1 MNKKVVV
8 LFFMI
13 VLVVAGYLKFSS
25 KDIKAQELK
34 KNKIT
39 IAMKADPKTLDPQKS
54 IDTMSNKS
62 IILLYDTL
70 VDLDENLN
78 LKPGL
83 AESWERLDDCNVVF
97 HLRKGV
103 KFHNGEE
110 LKAEDVKF
118 TLERAASSPQTL
130 YLFKP
135 ISNVTVIDD
144 YTVKVSTDK
153 PFGALLNNLA
163 AVQGGIV
170 SKKAVLEYGDDYVN
184 HPIGTGQY
192 KFKEWLPGNKIVF
205 EGFKDYYL
213 GAPKFEELSYLT
225 IPEVSNRMIA
235 LETGEVDVA
244 FDIGI
249 MDKETIEK
257 NNNLEL
263 VEVESPALLY
273 LGFDQTNPIYQNK
286 KLREAIAYAIDNQTF
301 VDVVFRGSAV
311 AGDSPLPKAS
321 PAYDGNVKKY
331 NQNLEKAKK
340 LLTEAG
346 YPNGL
351 NIELWCMD
359 DGPRVDMCVI
369 IQDQLKKIGINVEI
383 KVFEFGAYVS
393 KTALPNKELYF
404 LSWNSSGDGDV
415 ALYPLF
421 HSSQHGAP
429 GNRSFYSNKKVDEL
443 LDKARVSVNEEE
455 RTTLY
460 KEVQQI
466 LQEDLAI
473 YPLAYPKINLAK
485 NKNLTGLVFKK
496 NGDIDLTNLDF
507 NQK

>member
-1 MNKKVVV
+1 MNKKLFALLFVVV
-8 LFFMI
+8 MG
-13 VLVVAGYLKFSS
+13 VAGYLKFSA
-25 KDIKAQELK
+25 DDVKAQELK
-34 KNKIT
+34 KNKIS

-62 IILLYDTL
+62 ITLIYDTL
-70 VDLDENLN
+70 LDLDENLN
-78 LKPGL
+78 LKPNL

-97 HLRKGV
+97 HLKKGV

-135 ISNVTVIDD
+135 ITKVTVIDD
-144 YTVKVSTDK
+144 YTVQVTTDK

-184 HPIGTGQY
+184 HPVGTGQY
-192 KFKEWLPGNKIVF
+192 KLKEWLPGNKIVF
-205 EGFKDYYL
+205 EGFKDAYQ
-213 GAPKFEELSYLT
+213 GAPNFEELTYLT

-249 MDKETIEK
+249 MDKETIE
-257 NNNLEL
+257 NSNNLEL

-321 PAYDGNVKKY
+321 PAYNGNVKKY
-331 NQNLEKAKK
+331 NQDIEKAKK
-340 LLTEAG
+340 LLAEAG

-351 NIELWCMD
+351 DIELWCMD

-383 KVFEFGAYVS
+383 KIFEFGAYVS

-429 GNRSFYSNKKVDEL
+429 GNRSFYSNKEVDKL
-443 LDKARVSVNEEE
+443 LDKARVSVDEEE
-455 RTTLY
+455 RRSLY
-460 KEVQQI
+460 KEVQNI

-473 YPLAYPKINLAK
+473 YALAYPKINLAK
-485 NKNLTGLVFKK
+485 NKELKGLIFKK
-496 NGDIDLTNLDF
+496 NGDIDITNLSF
-507 NQK
+507 

>member
-1 MNKKVVV
+1 MNKKLFVLLFAVV
-8 LFFMI
+8 MG
-13 VLVVAGYLKFSS
+13 VAGYLKFSAN
-25 KDIKAQELK
+25 DVKAQELK
-34 KNKIT
+34 KNKIS

-62 IILLYDTL
+62 ITLIYDTL
-70 VDLDENLN
+70 LDLDENLN
-78 LKPGL
+78 LKPNL

-97 HLRKGV
+97 HLKKGV

-135 ISNVTVIDD
+135 ITKVTVIDN
-144 YTVKVSTDK
+144 YTVQVTTDK

-170 SKKAVLEYGDDYVN
+170 SKKAVLKYGDDYVN
-184 HPIGTGQY
+184 HPVGTGQY
-192 KFKEWLPGNKIVF
+192 KLKEWLPGNRIVF
-205 EGFKDYYL
+205 EGFKDAYQ
-213 GAPKFEELSYLT
+213 GASNFEELTYLT

-249 MDKETIEK
+249 MDKETIE
-257 NNNLEL
+257 NSNNLEL

-321 PAYDGNVKKY
+321 PAYNGNVKKY
-331 NQNLEKAKK
+331 NQDIEKAKK
-340 LLTEAG
+340 LLAEAG

-351 NIELWCMD
+351 DIELWCMD

-369 IQDQLKKIGINVEI
+369 IQDQLKKIGINLEI
-383 KVFEFGAYVS
+383 KIFEFGAYVS

-429 GNRSFYSNKKVDEL
+429 GNRSFYSNKEVDKL
-443 LDKARVSVNEEE
+443 LDKARVSVDEEE
-455 RTTLY
+455 RRSLY
-460 KEVQQI
+460 KEVQNI

-473 YPLAYPKINLAK
+473 YALAYPNINLAK
-485 NKNLTGLVFKK
+485 NKELKGLIFKK
-496 NGDIDLTNLDF
+496 NGDIDITNLSF
-507 NQK
+507 

>member
-1 MNKKVVV
+1 MNKKLFALLFAVV
-8 LFFMI
+8 MG
-13 VLVVAGYLKFSS
+13 VAGYLKFSA
-25 KDIKAQELK
+25 DDVKAQELK
-34 KNKIT
+34 KNKIS

-62 IILLYDTL
+62 ITLIYDTL
-70 VDLDENLN
+70 LDLDENLN
-78 LKPGL
+78 LKPNL

-97 HLRKGV
+97 HLKKGV

-135 ISNVTVIDD
+135 ITKVTVIDD
-144 YTVKVSTDK
+144 YTVQVTTDK

-184 HPIGTGQY
+184 HPVGTGQY
-192 KFKEWLPGNKIVF
+192 KLKEWLPGNRIVF
-205 EGFKDYYL
+205 EGFKDAYQ
-213 GAPKFEELSYLT
+213 GTPNFEELTYLT

-249 MDKETIEK
+249 MDKETIE
-257 NNNLEL
+257 NSNNLEL

-321 PAYDGNVKKY
+321 PAYNGNVKKY
-331 NQNLEKAKK
+331 NQDIEKAKK

-351 NIELWCMD
+351 DIELWCMD

-383 KVFEFGAYVS
+383 KIFEFGAYVS

-429 GNRSFYSNKKVDEL
+429 GNRSFYSNKEVDKL
-443 LDKARVSVNEEE
+443 LDKARVSVDEEE
-455 RTTLY
+455 RKSLY
-460 KEVQQI
+460 KEVQNI

-473 YPLAYPKINLAK
+473 YALAYPKINLAK
-485 NKNLTGLVFKK
+485 NKELKGLIFKK
-496 NGDIDLTNLDF
+496 NGDIDITNLSF
-507 NQK
+507 

>member
-1 MNKKVVV
+1 MNKKLFLLLFVVV
-8 LFFMI
+8 MG
-13 VLVVAGYLKFSS
+13 VAGYLKFSA
-25 KDIKAQELK
+25 DDVKAQELK
-34 KNKIT
+34 KNKIS

-62 IILLYDTL
+62 ITLIYDTL
-70 VDLDENLN
+70 LDLDENLN
-78 LKPGL
+78 LKPNL

-97 HLRKGV
+97 HLKKGV

-135 ISNVTVIDD
+135 ITKVTVIDD
-144 YTVKVSTDK
+144 YTVQVTTDK

-170 SKKAVLEYGDDYVN
+170 SKKAVLKYGDDYVN
-184 HPIGTGQY
+184 HPVETGQY
-192 KFKEWLPGNKIVF
+192 KLKEWLPGNRIVF
-205 EGFKDYYL
+205 EGFKDVYQ
-213 GAPKFEELSYLT
+213 GAPNFEELTYLT

-249 MDKETIEK
+249 MDKETIE
-257 NNNLEL
+257 NSNNLEL

-321 PAYDGNVKKY
+321 PAYNRNVKKY
-331 NQNLEKAKK
+331 NQDIEKAKK
-340 LLTEAG
+340 LLAEAG

-351 NIELWCMD
+351 DIELWCMD
-359 DGPRVDMCVI
+359 DGSRVDMCVI

-383 KVFEFGAYVS
+383 KIFEFGAYVS

-429 GNRSFYSNKKVDEL
+429 GNRSFYSNKEVDKL
-443 LDKARVSVNEEE
+443 LDKARVSVDEEE
-455 RTTLY
+455 RRSLY
-460 KEVQQI
+460 KEVQNI

-473 YPLAYPKINLAK
+473 YTLAYPKINLAK
-485 NKNLTGLVFKK
+485 NKELKGLIFKK
-496 NGDIDLTNLDF
+496 NGDIDITNLSF
-507 NQK
+507 

>member
-1 MNKKVVV
+1 MNKKLFLLLFVVV
-8 LFFMI
+8 MG
-13 VLVVAGYLKFSS
+13 VAGYLKFSA
-25 KDIKAQELK
+25 DDVKAQELK
-34 KNKIT
+34 KNKIS

-62 IILLYDTL
+62 ITLIYDTL
-70 VDLDENLN
+70 LDLDENLN
-78 LKPGL
+78 LKPNL
-83 AESWERLDDCNVVF
+83 AESWERIDDCNVVF
-97 HLRKGV
+97 HLKKGV

-135 ISNVTVIDD
+135 ITKVTVIDD
-144 YTVKVSTDK
+144 YTVQVTTDK

-184 HPIGTGQY
+184 HPVGTGQY
-192 KFKEWLPGNKIVF
+192 KLKEWLPGNRIVF
-205 EGFKDYYL
+205 EGFKDAYQ
-213 GAPKFEELSYLT
+213 GAPNFEELTYLT

-249 MDKETIEK
+249 MDKETIE
-257 NNNLEL
+257 NSNNLEL

-273 LGFDQTNPIYQNK
+273 LGFDQTNPICQNK

-321 PAYDGNVKKY
+321 PAYNGNVKKY
-331 NQNLEKAKK
+331 NQDIEKAKK
-340 LLTEAG
+340 LLAEAG

-351 NIELWCMD
+351 DIELWCMD

-383 KVFEFGAYVS
+383 KIFEFGAYVS

-429 GNRSFYSNKKVDEL
+429 GNRSFYSNKEVDKL
-443 LDKARVSVNEEE
+443 LDKARVSVDEEE
-455 RTTLY
+455 RKSLY
-460 KEVQQI
+460 KEVQNI

-473 YPLAYPKINLAK
+473 YALAYPKINLAK
-485 NKNLTGLVFKK
+485 NKELKSLIFKK
-496 NGDIDLTNLDF
+496 NGDIDITNLSF
-507 NQK
+507 

>member
-1 MNKKVVV
+1 MNKKLFVLLFAVV
-8 LFFMI
+8 MG
-13 VLVVAGYLKFSS
+13 VAGYLKFSAN
-25 KDIKAQELK
+25 DVKAQELK
-34 KNKIT
+34 KNKIS
-39 IAMKADPKTLDPQKS
+39 IAMRADPKTLDPQKS

-62 IILLYDTL
+62 ITLIYDTL
-70 VDLDENLN
+70 LDLDENLN
-78 LKPGL
+78 LKPNL

-97 HLRKGV
+97 HLKKGV

-135 ISNVTVIDD
+135 ITKVTVIDD
-144 YTVKVSTDK
+144 YTVQVTTDK

-170 SKKAVLEYGDDYVN
+170 SKKAVLKYGDDYVN
-184 HPIGTGQY
+184 HPVGTGQY
-192 KFKEWLPGNKIVF
+192 KLKEWLPGNRIVF
-205 EGFKDYYL
+205 EGFKDAYQ
-213 GAPKFEELSYLT
+213 GAPNFEELTYLT
-225 IPEVSNRMIA
+225 IPEVSNRMIT

-249 MDKETIEK
+249 MDKETIE
-257 NNNLEL
+257 NSNNLEL

-321 PAYDGNVKKY
+321 PAYNGNVKKY
-331 NQNLEKAKK
+331 NQDIEKAKK
-340 LLTEAG
+340 LLAEAG

-351 NIELWCMD
+351 DIELWCMD

-383 KVFEFGAYVS
+383 KIFEFGAYVS

-460 KEVQQI
+460 KEVQNI

-473 YPLAYPKINLAK
+473 YALAYPKINLAK
-485 NKNLTGLVFKK
+485 NKELKGLIFKK
-496 NGDIDLTNLDF
+496 NGDIDITNLSF
-507 NQK
+507 

>member
-1 MNKKVVV
+1 MNKKLFLLLFAVV
-8 LFFMI
+8 MG
-13 VLVVAGYLKFSS
+13 VAGYLKFSAN
-25 KDIKAQELK
+25 DVKAQELK
-34 KNKIT
+34 KNKIS

-62 IILLYDTL
+62 ITLIYDTL
-70 VDLDENLN
+70 LDLDENLN
-78 LKPGL
+78 LKPNL

-97 HLRKGV
+97 HLKKGV

-135 ISNVTVIDD
+135 INKVTVIDD
-144 YTVKVSTDK
+144 YTVQVTTDK

-170 SKKAVLEYGDDYVN
+170 SKKAVLKYGDDYVN
-184 HPIGTGQY
+184 HPVGTGQY
-192 KFKEWLPGNKIVF
+192 KLKEWLPGNRIVF
-205 EGFKDYYL
+205 EGFKDAYQ
-213 GAPKFEELSYLT
+213 GAPNFEELTYLT

-249 MDKETIEK
+249 MDKETIE
-257 NNNLEL
+257 NSNNLEL

-321 PAYDGNVKKY
+321 PAYNGNVKKY
-331 NQNLEKAKK
+331 NQDIEKAKK
-340 LLTEAG
+340 LLAEAG

-351 NIELWCMD
+351 DIELWCMD

-383 KVFEFGAYVS
+383 KIFEFGAYVS

-429 GNRSFYSNKKVDEL
+429 GNRSFYSNKEVDKL
-443 LDKARVSVNEEE
+443 LDKARVSVDEEE
-455 RTTLY
+455 RRSLY
-460 KEVQQI
+460 KEVQNI

-473 YPLAYPKINLAK
+473 YALAYPKINLAK
-485 NKNLTGLVFKK
+485 NKELKGLIFKK
-496 NGDIDLTNLDF
+496 NGDIDIANLSF
-507 NQK
+507 

>member
-1 MNKKVVV
+1 MNKKLFLLLFVVV
-8 LFFMI
+8 MG
-13 VLVVAGYLKFSS
+13 VAGYLKFSAN
-25 KDIKAQELK
+25 DVKAQELK
-34 KNKIT
+34 KNKIS

-62 IILLYDTL
+62 ITLIYDTL
-70 VDLDENLN
+70 LDLDENLN
-78 LKPGL
+78 LKPNL

-97 HLRKGV
+97 HLKKGV

-135 ISNVTVIDD
+135 ITKVTVIDD
-144 YTVKVSTDK
+144 YTVQVTTDK

-170 SKKAVLEYGDDYVN
+170 SKKAVLKYGDDYVN
-184 HPIGTGQY
+184 HPVGTGQY
-192 KFKEWLPGNKIVF
+192 KLKEWLPGNRIVF
-205 EGFKDYYL
+205 EGFKDAYQ
-213 GAPKFEELSYLT
+213 GAPNFEELTYLT

-249 MDKETIEK
+249 MDKETIE
-257 NNNLEL
+257 NSNNLEL

-321 PAYDGNVKKY
+321 PAYNGNVKKY
-331 NQNLEKAKK
+331 NQDIEKAKK
-340 LLTEAG
+340 LLAEAG

-351 NIELWCMD
+351 DIELWCMD

-369 IQDQLKKIGINVEI
+369 IQDQLKKIGINLEI
-383 KVFEFGAYVS
+383 KIFEFGAYVS

-429 GNRSFYSNKKVDEL
+429 GNRSFYSNKEVDKL
-443 LDKARVSVNEEE
+443 LDKARVSVDEEE
-455 RTTLY
+455 RRSLY
-460 KEVQQI
+460 KEVQNI

-473 YPLAYPKINLAK
+473 YALAYPKINLAK
-485 NKNLTGLVFKK
+485 NKELKGLIFKK
-496 NGDIDLTNLDF
+496 NGDIDITNLSF
-507 NQK
+507 

>member
-1 MNKKVVV
+1 MNKKLFVLLFAVV
-8 LFFMI
+8 MG
-13 VLVVAGYLKFSS
+13 VAGYLKFSAN
-25 KDIKAQELK
+25 DVKAQELK
-34 KNKIT
+34 KNKIS
-39 IAMKADPKTLDPQKS
+39 IAMRADPKTLDPQKS

-62 IILLYDTL
+62 ITLIYDTL
-70 VDLDENLN
+70 LDLDENLN
-78 LKPGL
+78 LKPNL

-97 HLRKGV
+97 HLKKGV

-135 ISNVTVIDD
+135 ITKVTVIDD
-144 YTVKVSTDK
+144 YTVQVTTDK

-170 SKKAVLEYGDDYVN
+170 SKKAVLKYGDDYVN
-184 HPIGTGQY
+184 HPVGTGQY
-192 KFKEWLPGNKIVF
+192 KLKEWLPGNRIVF
-205 EGFKDYYL
+205 EGFKDAYQ
-213 GAPKFEELSYLT
+213 GAPNFEELTYLT

-249 MDKETIEK
+249 MDKETIE
-257 NNNLEL
+257 NSNNLEL

-321 PAYDGNVKKY
+321 PAYNGNVKKY
-331 NQNLEKAKK
+331 NQDIEKAKK
-340 LLTEAG
+340 LLAEAG

-351 NIELWCMD
+351 DIELWCMD

-383 KVFEFGAYVS
+383 KIFEFGAYVS

-460 KEVQQI
+460 KEVQNI

-473 YPLAYPKINLAK
+473 YPLVYPKINLAK

>member
-1 MNKKVVV
+1 MNKKLFVLLFAVV
-8 LFFMI
+8 MG
-13 VLVVAGYLKFSS
+13 VAGYLKFSAN
-25 KDIKAQELK
+25 DVKAQELK
-34 KNKIT
+34 KNKIS

-62 IILLYDTL
+62 ITLIYDTL
-70 VDLDENLN
+70 LDLDENLN
-78 LKPGL
+78 LKPNL

-97 HLRKGV
+97 HLKKGV

-135 ISNVTVIDD
+135 ITKVTVIDD
-144 YTVKVSTDK
+144 YTVQVTTDK

-184 HPIGTGQY
+184 HPVGTGQY
-192 KFKEWLPGNKIVF
+192 KLKEWLPGNRIVF
-205 EGFKDYYL
+205 EGFKDAYQ
-213 GAPKFEELSYLT
+213 GTPNFEELTYLT

-249 MDKETIEK
+249 MDKETIE
-257 NNNLEL
+257 NSNNLEL

-321 PAYDGNVKKY
+321 PAYNGNVKKY
-331 NQNLEKAKK
+331 NQDIEKAKK
-340 LLTEAG
+340 LLAEAG

-351 NIELWCMD
+351 DIELWCMD

-383 KVFEFGAYVS
+383 KIFEFGAYVS

-429 GNRSFYSNKKVDEL
+429 GNRSFYSNKEVDKL
-443 LDKARVSVNEEE
+443 LDKARVSVDEEE
-455 RTTLY
+455 RKSLY
-460 KEVQQI
+460 KEIQNI

-473 YPLAYPKINLAK
+473 YALAYPKINLAK
-485 NKNLTGLVFKK
+485 NKELKSLIFKK
-496 NGDIDLTNLDF
+496 NGDIDITNLSF
-507 NQK
+507 

>member
-1 MNKKVVV
+1 MNKKLFLLLFVVV
-8 LFFMI
+8 MG
-13 VLVVAGYLKFSS
+13 VAGYLKFSA
-25 KDIKAQELK
+25 DDVKAQELK
-34 KNKIT
+34 KNKIS

-62 IILLYDTL
+62 ITLIYDTL
-70 VDLDENLN
+70 LDLDENLN
-78 LKPGL
+78 LKPNL

-97 HLRKGV
+97 HLKKGV

-135 ISNVTVIDD
+135 ITKVTVIDD
-144 YTVKVSTDK
+144 YTVQVTTDK

-170 SKKAVLEYGDDYVN
+170 SKKAVLKYGDDYVN
-184 HPIGTGQY
+184 HPVGTGQY
-192 KFKEWLPGNKIVF
+192 KLKEWLPGNRIVF
-205 EGFKDYYL
+205 EGFKDVYQ
-213 GAPKFEELSYLT
+213 GAPNFEELTYLT

-249 MDKETIEK
+249 MDKETIE
-257 NNNLEL
+257 NSNNLEL

-321 PAYDGNVKKY
+321 PAYNRNVKKY
-331 NQNLEKAKK
+331 NQDIEKAKK
-340 LLTEAG
+340 LLAEAG

-351 NIELWCMD
+351 DIELWCMD
-359 DGPRVDMCVI
+359 DGSRVDMCVI

-383 KVFEFGAYVS
+383 KIFEFGAYVS

-429 GNRSFYSNKKVDEL
+429 GNRSFYSNKEVDKL
-443 LDKARVSVNEEE
+443 LDKARVSVDEEE
-455 RTTLY
+455 RRSLY
-460 KEVQQI
+460 KEVQNI

-473 YPLAYPKINLAK
+473 YALAYPKINLAK
-485 NKNLTGLVFKK
+485 NKELKGLIFKK
-496 NGDIDLTNLDF
+496 NGDIDITNLSF
-507 NQK
+507 

>member
-1 MNKKVVV
+1 MNKKLFVLLFAVV
-8 LFFMI
+8 MG
-13 VLVVAGYLKFSS
+13 VAGYLKFSAN
-25 KDIKAQELK
+25 DVKAQELK
-34 KNKIT
+34 KNKIS

-62 IILLYDTL
+62 ITLIYDTL
-70 VDLDENLN
+70 LDLDENLN
-78 LKPGL
+78 LKPNL

-97 HLRKGV
+97 HLKKGV

-135 ISNVTVIDD
+135 ITKVTVIDD
-144 YTVKVSTDK
+144 YTVQVTTDK

-184 HPIGTGQY
+184 HPVGTGQY
-192 KFKEWLPGNKIVF
+192 KLKEWLPGNRIVF
-205 EGFKDYYL
+205 EGFKDAYQ
-213 GAPKFEELSYLT
+213 GAPNFEELTYLT

-249 MDKETIEK
+249 MDKETIE
-257 NNNLEL
+257 NSNNLEL

-321 PAYDGNVKKY
+321 PAYNGNVKKY
-331 NQNLEKAKK
+331 NQDIEKAKK
-340 LLTEAG
+340 LLAEAG

-351 NIELWCMD
+351 DIELWCMD

-383 KVFEFGAYVS
+383 KIFEFGAYVS

-455 RTTLY
+455 RRSLY
-460 KEVQQI
+460 KEVQNI

-473 YPLAYPKINLAK
+473 YALAYPKINLAK
-485 NKNLTGLVFKK
+485 NKELKGLIFKK
-496 NGDIDLTNLDF
+496 NGDIDITNLSF
-507 NQK
+507 

>member
-1 MNKKVVV
+1 MNKKLFVLLFAVV
-8 LFFMI
+8 MG
-13 VLVVAGYLKFSS
+13 VACYLKFSAN
-25 KDIKAQELK
+25 DVKAQELK
-34 KNKIT
+34 KNKIS

-62 IILLYDTL
+62 ITLIYDTL
-70 VDLDENLN
+70 LDLDENLN
-78 LKPGL
+78 LKSNL

-97 HLRKGV
+97 HLKKGV

-110 LKAEDVKF
+110 LKSEDVKF

-135 ISNVTVIDD
+135 ITKVTVIDD
-144 YTVKVSTDK
+144 YTVQVTTDK

-184 HPIGTGQY
+184 HPVGTGQY
-192 KFKEWLPGNKIVF
+192 KLKEWLPGNRIVF
-205 EGFKDYYL
+205 EGFKDAYQ
-213 GAPKFEELSYLT
+213 GAPNFEELTYLT

-249 MDKETIEK
+249 MDKETIE
-257 NNNLEL
+257 NSNNLEL

-321 PAYDGNVKKY
+321 PAYNGNVKKY
-331 NQNLEKAKK
+331 NQDIEKAKK
-340 LLTEAG
+340 LLAEAG

-351 NIELWCMD
+351 DIELWCMD

-369 IQDQLKKIGINVEI
+369 IQDQLKKIGINIEI
-383 KVFEFGAYVS
+383 KIFEFGAYVS
-393 KTALPNKELYF
+393 KTAIPNKELYF

-429 GNRSFYSNKKVDEL
+429 GNRSFYSNKEVDKL
-443 LDKARVSVNEEE
+443 LDKARVSVDEEE
-455 RTTLY
+455 RKSLY
-460 KEVQQI
+460 KEVQNI

-473 YPLAYPKINLAK
+473 YALAYPKINLAK
-485 NKNLTGLVFKK
+485 NKELKGLIFKK

>member
-1 MNKKVVV
+1 MNKKLFVLLFVVILGV
-8 LFFMI
+8 T
-13 VLVVAGYLKFSS
+13 GYLKFSA
-25 KDIKAQELK
+25 DDVKAQDIK
-34 KNKIT
+34 KNKIVV
-39 IAMKADPKTLDPQKS
+39 AMKADPKTLDPQKS

-62 IILLYDTL
+62 ITLIYDTL

-78 LKPGL
+78 LKPNL
-83 AESWERLDDCNVVF
+83 AESWERLDDYNVVF
-97 HLRKGV
+97 HLKKGV

-130 YLFKP
+130 YLFNP
-135 ISNVTVIDD
+135 ITEVTVLDD
-144 YTVKVSTDK
+144 YTVKVTTDK

-163 AVQGGIV
+163 STQGGIV
-170 SKKAVLEYGDDYVN
+170 SKKAVLEYGEDYVN
-184 HPIGTGQY
+184 HPVGTGQY
-192 KFKEWLPGNKIVF
+192 KLKEWLPGNKIVF
-205 EGFKDYYL
+205 EGFKDYFL
-213 GAPKFEELSYLT
+213 GAPNFDELTYLT
-225 IPEVSNRMIA
+225 VPEVSNRMIA

-249 MDKETIEK
+249 MDKETIE
-257 NNNLEL
+257 NSDNLEL

-273 LGFDQTNPIYQNK
+273 LGFDQTNPKYQNK

-301 VDVVFRGSAV
+301 VDVVFKGSAV

-331 NQNLEKAKK
+331 NQNVEKAKK
-340 LLTEAG
+340 LLAEAG

-351 NIELWCMD
+351 DIELWCMD

-383 KVFEFGAYVS
+383 KIFEFGAYVS

-421 HSSQHGAP
+421 HSTQHGAP
-429 GNRSFYSNKKVDEL
+429 GNRSFYSNPKVDEL
-443 LDKARVSVNEEE
+443 LDRARVSVDEKE
-455 RTTLY
+455 RNSLY
-460 KEVQQI
+460 KEVQNI

-473 YPLAYPKINLAK
+473 YALAYPKINLAK
-485 NKNLTGLVFKK
+485 NKDLKGLVFKK
-496 NGDIDLTNLDF
+496 NGDIDITKLSF
-507 NQK
+507 

>member
-1 MNKKVVV
+1 MNKKLFVLLFVVV
-8 LFFMI
+8 MG
-13 VLVVAGYLKFSS
+13 VAGYLKFSA
-25 KDIKAQELK
+25 DDVKAQELK
-34 KNKIT
+34 KNKIS

-62 IILLYDTL
+62 ITLIYDTL
-70 VDLDENLN
+70 LDLDENLN
-78 LKPGL
+78 LKPNL
-83 AESWERLDDCNVVF
+83 AESWERLDDCTVVF
-97 HLRKGV
+97 HLKKGV

-135 ISNVTVIDD
+135 ITKVTVIDD
-144 YTVKVSTDK
+144 YTVQVTTDK

-184 HPIGTGQY
+184 HPVGTGQY
-192 KFKEWLPGNKIVF
+192 KLKEWLPGNRIVF
-205 EGFKDYYL
+205 EGFKDAYQ
-213 GAPKFEELSYLT
+213 GAPNFEELTYLT

-249 MDKETIEK
+249 MDKETIE
-257 NNNLEL
+257 NSNNLEL

-321 PAYDGNVKKY
+321 PAYNENVKKY
-331 NQNLEKAKK
+331 NQDIEKAKK
-340 LLTEAG
+340 LLAEAG

-351 NIELWCMD
+351 DIELWCMD

-383 KVFEFGAYVS
+383 KIFEFGAYVS

-429 GNRSFYSNKKVDEL
+429 GNRSFYSNKEVDKL
-443 LDKARVSVNEEE
+443 LDKARVSVDEEE
-455 RTTLY
+455 RKSLY
-460 KEVQQI
+460 KEVQNI

-473 YPLAYPKINLAK
+473 YALAYPKINLAK
-485 NKNLTGLVFKK
+485 NKELKGLIFKK
-496 NGDIDLTNLDF
+496 NGDIDVTNLSF
-507 NQK
+507 

>member
-1 MNKKVVV
+1 MNKKLFM
-8 LFFMI
+8 LFFA
-13 VLVVAGYLKFSS
+13 VTLGVTTYLKFSANNV
-25 KDIKAQELK
+25 KAQEIEK
-34 KNKIT
+34 KNKIAV
-39 IAMKADPKTLDPQKS
+39 AMKADPKTLDPQKS
-54 IDTMSNKS
+54 IDSMSNKS
-62 IILLYDTL
+62 ITLIYDTL
-70 VDLDENLN
+70 LDLDENLN
-78 LKPGL
+78 LKPNL
-83 AESWERLDDCNVVF
+83 AESWERLDDCNIVF
-97 HLRKGV
+97 HLKKGV

-130 YLFKP
+130 YLFNP
-135 ISNVTVIDD
+135 ITKVTVIDD
-144 YTVKVSTDK
+144 YTVKITTDK

-170 SKKAVLEYGDDYVN
+170 SKKAVLEYGEDYVN
-184 HPIGTGQY
+184 HPVGTGQY
-192 KFKEWLPGNKIVF
+192 KLKEWLPGNKIVF
-205 EGFKDYYL
+205 EGFDESYH
-213 GAPKFEELSYLT
+213 GAPNFDELSYVT
-225 IPEVSNRMIA
+225 VPEVSNRMIA

-249 MDKETIEK
+249 MDKATIE
-257 NNNLEL
+257 NSNDLEL

-301 VDVVFRGSAV
+301 VDVVFKGSAV

-321 PAYDGNVKKY
+321 LAYNGNVKKY
-331 NQNLEKAKK
+331 NQDLEKAKQ
-340 LLTEAG
+340 LLKEAG

-351 NIELWCMD
+351 DIELWCMD

-369 IQDQLKKIGINVEI
+369 IQDQLKKIGVNVKI
-383 KVFEFGAYVS
+383 KIFEFGSYVS

-421 HSSQHGAP
+421 HSTQHGAP
-429 GNRSFYSNKKVDEL
+429 GNRSFYSNPKVDEL
-443 LDKARVSVNEEE
+443 LDRARVSVDENE
-455 RTTLY
+455 RTELY
-460 KEVQQI
+460 KEVQNI

-473 YPLAYPKINLAK
+473 YALAYPKINLAK
-485 NKNLTGLVFKK
+485 NKELKGLVFKK
-496 NGDIDLTNLDF
+496 NGDIDFTKLSY
-507 NQK
+507 

>member
-1 MNKKVVV
+1 MNKKLFVLLFVVV
-8 LFFMI
+8 MG
-13 VLVVAGYLKFSS
+13 VAGYLKFSA
-25 KDIKAQELK
+25 DDVKAQELK
-34 KNKIT
+34 KNKIS

-62 IILLYDTL
+62 ITLIYDTL
-70 VDLDENLN
+70 LDLDENLN
-78 LKPGL
+78 LKPNL

-97 HLRKGV
+97 HLKKGV

-135 ISNVTVIDD
+135 ITKVTVIDD
-144 YTVKVSTDK
+144 YTVQVTTDK

-184 HPIGTGQY
+184 HPVGTGQY
-192 KFKEWLPGNKIVF
+192 KLKEWFPGNRIVF
-205 EGFKDYYL
+205 EGFKDAYQ
-213 GAPKFEELSYLT
+213 GAPNFEELTYLT

-249 MDKETIEK
+249 MDKETIE
-257 NNNLEL
+257 NSNNLEL

-321 PAYDGNVKKY
+321 PAYNGNVKKY
-331 NQNLEKAKK
+331 NQDIEKAKK
-340 LLTEAG
+340 LLAEAG

-351 NIELWCMD
+351 DIELWCMD

-383 KVFEFGAYVS
+383 KIFEFGAYVS

-429 GNRSFYSNKKVDEL
+429 GNRSFYSNKEVDKL
-443 LDKARVSVNEEE
+443 LDKARVSVDEEE
-455 RTTLY
+455 RRSLY
-460 KEVQQI
+460 KEVQNI

-473 YPLAYPKINLAK
+473 YALAYPKINLAK
-485 NKNLTGLVFKK
+485 NKELKGLIFKK
-496 NGDIDLTNLDF
+496 NGDIDITNLSF
-507 NQK
+507 

>member
-1 MNKKVVV
+1 MNKKLFLLLFVVV
-8 LFFMI
+8 MG
-13 VLVVAGYLKFSS
+13 VAGYLKFSA
-25 KDIKAQELK
+25 DDVKAQELK
-34 KNKIT
+34 KNKIS

-62 IILLYDTL
+62 ITLIYDTL
-70 VDLDENLN
+70 LDLDENLN
-78 LKPGL
+78 LKPNL

-97 HLRKGV
+97 HLKKGV

-135 ISNVTVIDD
+135 ITKVTVIDD
-144 YTVKVSTDK
+144 YTVQVTTDK

-184 HPIGTGQY
+184 HPVGTGQY
-192 KFKEWLPGNKIVF
+192 KLKEWLPGNRIVF
-205 EGFKDYYL
+205 EGFKDAYQ
-213 GAPKFEELSYLT
+213 GAPNFEELTYLT

-249 MDKETIEK
+249 MDKETIE
-257 NNNLEL
+257 NSNNLEL

-273 LGFDQTNPIYQNK
+273 LGFDQTNPICQNK

-321 PAYDGNVKKY
+321 PAYNRNVKKY
-331 NQNLEKAKK
+331 NQDIEKAKK
-340 LLTEAG
+340 LLAEAG

-351 NIELWCMD
+351 DIELWCMD

-383 KVFEFGAYVS
+383 KIFEFGAYVS

-429 GNRSFYSNKKVDEL
+429 GNRSFYSNKEVDKL
-443 LDKARVSVNEEE
+443 LDKARVSVDEEE
-455 RTTLY
+455 RKSLY
-460 KEVQQI
+460 KEVQNI

-473 YPLAYPKINLAK
+473 YALAYPKINLAK
-485 NKNLTGLVFKK
+485 NKELKSLIFKK
-496 NGDIDLTNLDF
+496 NGDIDITNLSF
-507 NQK
+507 

>member
-1 MNKKVVV
+1 MNKKLFMLLFVVI
-8 LFFMI
+8 LG
-13 VLVVAGYLKFSS
+13 VASYIKFSAN
-25 KDIKAQELK
+25 DVKAQEVEK
-34 KNKIT
+34 KNKIA

-62 IILLYDTL
+62 ITLIYDSLL
-70 VDLDENLN
+70 DLDEDLN
-78 LKPGL
+78 LKPNL
-83 AESWERLDDCNVVF
+83 AESWERLDECNVVF
-97 HLRKGV
+97 HLKKGV

-110 LKAEDVKF
+110 MKAEDVKF

-130 YLFKP
+130 YLYNP
-135 ISNVTVIDD
+135 ISKVTVLDD
-144 YTVKVSTDK
+144 YTVQVTTKT

-170 SKKAVLEYGDDYVN
+170 SKKAVLEYGEDYVN
-184 HPIGTGQY
+184 HPVGTGQY
-192 KFKEWLPGNKIVF
+192 KLKEWLPGNKIVF
-205 EGFKDYYL
+205 ESFNESFHGT
-213 GAPKFEELSYLT
+213 PNFEELTYLT

-235 LETGEVDVA
+235 LETSEVDVA
-244 FDIGI
+244 FDIGV
-249 MDKETIEK
+249 MDKITIE
-257 NNNLEL
+257 NNKNLEL

-273 LGFDQTNPIYQNK
+273 LGFDQTTPMYQNK

-301 VDVVFRGSAV
+301 VDVVFKGSAV

-321 PAYDGNVKKY
+321 PAYNGNVKKY
-331 NQNLEKAKK
+331 NQDVEKAKK
-340 LLTEAG
+340 LLVEAG

-351 NIELWCMD
+351 DIELWCMD

-383 KVFEFGAYVS
+383 KIFEFGSYVS

-421 HSSQHGAP
+421 HSTQHGAP
-429 GNRSFYSNKKVDEL
+429 GNRSFYSNPEVDKL
-443 LDKARVSVNEEE
+443 LDEARVSVDENK
-455 RTTLY
+455 RTELY
-460 KEVQQI
+460 KEVQNI

-473 YPLAYPKINLAK
+473 YALAYPKINLAK
-485 NKNLTGLVFKK
+485 SKNLKGLVFKR
-496 NGDIDLTNLDF
+496 NGDIDITKLTF
-507 NQK
+507 

>member
-1 MNKKVVV
+1 MNKKLFALLFVVV
-8 LFFMI
+8 MG
-13 VLVVAGYLKFSS
+13 VAGYLKFSA
-25 KDIKAQELK
+25 DDVKAQELK
-34 KNKIT
+34 KNKIS

-62 IILLYDTL
+62 ITLIYDTL
-70 VDLDENLN
+70 LDLDENLN
-78 LKPGL
+78 LKPNL

-97 HLRKGV
+97 HLKKGV

-135 ISNVTVIDD
+135 ITKVTVIDD
-144 YTVKVSTDK
+144 YTVQVTTDK

-184 HPIGTGQY
+184 HPVGTGQY
-192 KFKEWLPGNKIVF
+192 KLKEWLPGNRIVF
-205 EGFKDYYL
+205 EGFKDAYQ
-213 GAPKFEELSYLT
+213 GAPNFEELTYLT

-249 MDKETIEK
+249 MDKETIE
-257 NNNLEL
+257 NSNNLEL

-321 PAYDGNVKKY
+321 PAYNGNVKKY
-331 NQNLEKAKK
+331 NQDIEKAKK
-340 LLTEAG
+340 LLAEAG

-351 NIELWCMD
+351 DIELWCMD

-383 KVFEFGAYVS
+383 KIFEFGAYIS

-429 GNRSFYSNKKVDEL
+429 GNRSFYSNKEVDKL
-443 LDKARVSVNEEE
+443 LDKARVSVDEEE
-455 RTTLY
+455 RKSLY
-460 KEVQQI
+460 KEVQNI

-473 YPLAYPKINLAK
+473 YALAYPKINLAK
-485 NKNLTGLVFKK
+485 NKELKGLIFKK
-496 NGDIDLTNLDF
+496 NGDIDITNLSF
-507 NQK
+507 

>member
-1 MNKKVVV
+1 MNKKLFALLFVVV
-8 LFFMI
+8 MG
-13 VLVVAGYLKFSS
+13 VAGYLKFSA
-25 KDIKAQELK
+25 DDVKAQELK
-34 KNKIT
+34 KNKIS

-62 IILLYDTL
+62 ITLIYDTL
-70 VDLDENLN
+70 LDLDENLN
-78 LKPGL
+78 LKPNL

-97 HLRKGV
+97 HLKKGV

-135 ISNVTVIDD
+135 ITKVTVIDD
-144 YTVKVSTDK
+144 YTVQVTTDK

-184 HPIGTGQY
+184 HPVGTGQY
-192 KFKEWLPGNKIVF
+192 KLKEWLPGNRIVF
-205 EGFKDYYL
+205 EGFKDAYQ
-213 GAPKFEELSYLT
+213 GAPNFEELTYLT

-249 MDKETIEK
+249 MDKETIE
-257 NNNLEL
+257 NSNNLEL

-321 PAYDGNVKKY
+321 PAYNGNVKKY
-331 NQNLEKAKK
+331 NQDIEKAKK
-340 LLTEAG
+340 LLAEAG

-351 NIELWCMD
+351 DIELWCMD

-383 KVFEFGAYVS
+383 KIFEFGAYVS

-429 GNRSFYSNKKVDEL
+429 GNRSFYSNKEVDKL
-443 LDKARVSVNEEE
+443 LDKARVSVDEEE
-455 RTTLY
+455 RRSLY
-460 KEVQQI
+460 KEVQNI

-473 YPLAYPKINLAK
+473 YALAYPKINLAK
-485 NKNLTGLVFKK
+485 NKELKSLIFKK
-496 NGDIDLTNLDF
+496 NGDIDITNLSF
-507 NQK
+507 

>member
-1 MNKKVVV
+1 MNKKLFVLLFAVV
-8 LFFMI
+8 MG
-13 VLVVAGYLKFSS
+13 VAGYLKFSAN
-25 KDIKAQELK
+25 DVKAQELK
-34 KNKIT
+34 KNKIS

-62 IILLYDTL
+62 ITLIYDTL
-70 VDLDENLN
+70 LDLDENLN
-78 LKPGL
+78 LKPNL

-97 HLRKGV
+97 HLKKGV

-135 ISNVTVIDD
+135 ITKVTVIDD
-144 YTVKVSTDK
+144 YTVQVTTDK

-184 HPIGTGQY
+184 HPVGTGQY
-192 KFKEWLPGNKIVF
+192 KLKEWLPGNRIVF
-205 EGFKDYYL
+205 EGFKDAYQ
-213 GAPKFEELSYLT
+213 GAPNFEELTYLT

-249 MDKETIEK
+249 MDKETIE
-257 NNNLEL
+257 NSNNLEL

-321 PAYDGNVKKY
+321 PAYNRNVKKY
-331 NQNLEKAKK
+331 NQDIEKAKK
-340 LLTEAG
+340 LLAEAG

-351 NIELWCMD
+351 DIELWCMD

-383 KVFEFGAYVS
+383 KIFEFGAYVS

-429 GNRSFYSNKKVDEL
+429 GNRSFYSNKEVDKL
-443 LDKARVSVNEEE
+443 LDKARVSVDEEE
-455 RTTLY
+455 RKSLY
-460 KEVQQI
+460 KEVQNI

-473 YPLAYPKINLAK
+473 YALAYPKINLAK
-485 NKNLTGLVFKK
+485 NKELKGLIFKK
-496 NGDIDLTNLDF
+496 NGDIDITNLSF
-507 NQK
+507 

>member
-1 MNKKVVV
+1 MNKKLFALLFVVV
-8 LFFMI
+8 MG
-13 VLVVAGYLKFSS
+13 VAGYLKFSA
-25 KDIKAQELK
+25 DDVKAQELK
-34 KNKIT
+34 KNKIS

-62 IILLYDTL
+62 ITLIYDTL
-70 VDLDENLN
+70 LDLDENLN
-78 LKPGL
+78 LKPNL

-97 HLRKGV
+97 HLKKGV

-135 ISNVTVIDD
+135 ITKVTVIDD
-144 YTVKVSTDK
+144 YTVQVTTDK

-184 HPIGTGQY
+184 HPVGTGQY
-192 KFKEWLPGNKIVF
+192 KLKEWLPGNRIVF
-205 EGFKDYYL
+205 EGFKDAYQ
-213 GAPKFEELSYLT
+213 GAPNFEELTYLT

-249 MDKETIEK
+249 MDKETIE
-257 NNNLEL
+257 NSNNLEL

-321 PAYDGNVKKY
+321 PAYNGNVKKY
-331 NQNLEKAKK
+331 NQDIEKAKK
-340 LLTEAG
+340 LLAEAG

-351 NIELWCMD
+351 DIELWCMD

-383 KVFEFGAYVS
+383 KIFEFGAYVS

-429 GNRSFYSNKKVDEL
+429 GNRSFYSNKEVDKL
-443 LDKARVSVNEEE
+443 LDKARVSVDEEE
-455 RTTLY
+455 RRSLY
-460 KEVQQI
+460 KEVQNI

-473 YPLAYPKINLAK
+473 YALAYPKINLAK
-485 NKNLTGLVFKK
+485 NKELKGLIFKK
-496 NGDIDLTNLDF
+496 NGDIDITNLSF
-507 NQK
+507 

>member
-1 MNKKVVV
+1 MNKKLFVLLFAVV
-8 LFFMI
+8 MG
-13 VLVVAGYLKFSS
+13 VACYLKFSAN
-25 KDIKAQELK
+25 DVKAQELK
-34 KNKIT
+34 KNKIS

-62 IILLYDTL
+62 ITLIYDTL
-70 VDLDENLN
+70 LDLDENLN
-78 LKPGL
+78 LKPNL

-97 HLRKGV
+97 HLKKGV
-103 KFHNGEE
+103 KFHNGEK

-135 ISNVTVIDD
+135 ITKVTVIDD
-144 YTVKVSTDK
+144 YTVQVTTDK

-184 HPIGTGQY
+184 HPVGTGQY
-192 KFKEWLPGNKIVF
+192 KLKEWLPGNRIVF
-205 EGFKDYYL
+205 EGFKDAYQ
-213 GAPKFEELSYLT
+213 GAPNFEELTYLT

-249 MDKETIEK
+249 MDKETIE
-257 NNNLEL
+257 NSNNLEL

-311 AGDSPLPKAS
+311 TGDSPLPKAS
-321 PAYDGNVKKY
+321 PAYNGNVKKY
-331 NQNLEKAKK
+331 NQDIEKAKK
-340 LLTEAG
+340 LLAEAG

-351 NIELWCMD
+351 DIELWCMD

-383 KVFEFGAYVS
+383 KIFEFGAYVS
-393 KTALPNKELYF
+393 KTALPNKDLYF

-429 GNRSFYSNKKVDEL
+429 GNRSFYSNKEVDKL
-443 LDKARVSVNEEE
+443 LDKARVSVDEEE
-455 RTTLY
+455 RRSLY
-460 KEVQQI
+460 KEVQNI

-473 YPLAYPKINLAK
+473 YALAYPKINLAK
-485 NKNLTGLVFKK
+485 NKELKGLIFKK
-496 NGDIDLTNLDF
+496 NGDIDITNLSF
-507 NQK
+507 

>member
-1 MNKKVVV
+1 MNKKLFLLLFVVV
-8 LFFMI
+8 MG
-13 VLVVAGYLKFSS
+13 VAGYLKFSA
-25 KDIKAQELK
+25 DDVKAQELK
-34 KNKIT
+34 KNKIS

-62 IILLYDTL
+62 ITLIYDTL
-70 VDLDENLN
+70 LDLDENLN
-78 LKPGL
+78 LKPNL

-97 HLRKGV
+97 HLKKGV

-135 ISNVTVIDD
+135 ITKVTVIDD
-144 YTVKVSTDK
+144 YTVQVTTNK

-184 HPIGTGQY
+184 HPVGTGQY
-192 KFKEWLPGNKIVF
+192 KLKEWLPGNRIVF
-205 EGFKDYYL
+205 EGFKDAYQ
-213 GAPKFEELSYLT
+213 GAPNFEELTYLT

-249 MDKETIEK
+249 MDKETIE
-257 NNNLEL
+257 NSNNLEL

-321 PAYDGNVKKY
+321 PAYNRNVKKY
-331 NQNLEKAKK
+331 NQDIEKAKK
-340 LLTEAG
+340 LLAEAG

-351 NIELWCMD
+351 DIELWCMD

-383 KVFEFGAYVS
+383 KIFEFGAYVS

-421 HSSQHGAP
+421 HSSQHRAP
-429 GNRSFYSNKKVDEL
+429 GNRSFYSNKEVDKL
-443 LDKARVSVNEEE
+443 LDKARVSVDEEE
-455 RTTLY
+455 RKSLY
-460 KEVQQI
+460 KEVQNI

-473 YPLAYPKINLAK
+473 YALAYPKINLAK
-485 NKNLTGLVFKK
+485 NKELKGLIFKK
-496 NGDIDLTNLDF
+496 NGDIDITNLSF
-507 NQK
+507 

>member
-62 IILLYDTL
+62 ITLLYDTL

-235 LETGEVDVA
+235 LETGEVDIA

-286 KLREAIAYAIDNQTF
+286 KLREAIAYAIDN
-301 VDVVFRGSAV
+301 
-311 AGDSPLPKAS
+311 
-321 PAYDGNVKKY
+321 
-331 NQNLEKAKK
+331 
-340 LLTEAG
+340 
-346 YPNGL
+346 
-351 NIELWCMD
+351 
-359 DGPRVDMCVI
+359 
-369 IQDQLKKIGINVEI
+369 
-383 KVFEFGAYVS
+383 
-393 KTALPNKELYF
+393 
-404 LSWNSSGDGDV
+404 
-415 ALYPLF
+415 
-421 HSSQHGAP
+421 
-429 GNRSFYSNKKVDEL
+429 
-443 LDKARVSVNEEE
+443 
-455 RTTLY
+455 
-460 KEVQQI
+460 
-466 LQEDLAI
+466 
-473 YPLAYPKINLAK
+473 
-485 NKNLTGLVFKK
+485 
-496 NGDIDLTNLDF
+496 
-507 NQK
+507 

>member
-1 MNKKVVV
+1 MNKKLFLLLFVVV
-8 LFFMI
+8 MG
-13 VLVVAGYLKFSS
+13 VAGYLKFSA
-25 KDIKAQELK
+25 DDVKAQELK
-34 KNKIT
+34 KNKIS

-62 IILLYDTL
+62 ITLIYDTL
-70 VDLDENLN
+70 LDLDENLN
-78 LKPGL
+78 LKPNL

-97 HLRKGV
+97 HLKKGV

-135 ISNVTVIDD
+135 ITKVTVIDD
-144 YTVKVSTDK
+144 YTVQVTTDK

-184 HPIGTGQY
+184 HPVGTGQY
-192 KFKEWLPGNKIVF
+192 KLKEWLPGNRIVF
-205 EGFKDYYL
+205 EGFKDAYQ
-213 GAPKFEELSYLT
+213 GAPNFEELTYLT

-249 MDKETIEK
+249 MDKETIE
-257 NNNLEL
+257 NSNNLEL

-311 AGDSPLPKAS
+311 TGDSPLPKAS
-321 PAYDGNVKKY
+321 PAYNGNVKKY
-331 NQNLEKAKK
+331 NQDIEKAKK
-340 LLTEAG
+340 LLAEAG

-351 NIELWCMD
+351 DIELWCMD

-383 KVFEFGAYVS
+383 KIFEFGAYVS

-429 GNRSFYSNKKVDEL
+429 GNRSFYSNKEVDKL
-443 LDKARVSVNEEE
+443 LDKARVSVDEEE
-455 RTTLY
+455 RRSLY
-460 KEVQQI
+460 KEVQNI

-473 YPLAYPKINLAK
+473 YALAYPKINLAK
-485 NKNLTGLVFKK
+485 NKELKGLIFKK
-496 NGDIDLTNLDF
+496 NGDIDITNLSF
-507 NQK
+507 

>member
-1 MNKKVVV
+1 MNKKLFTLLFVAV
-8 LFFMI
+8 LG
-13 VLVVAGYLKFSS
+13 VAGYLKFSA
-25 KDIKAQELK
+25 DDVKAQDIK
-34 KNKIT
+34 KNKIV

-62 IILLYDTL
+62 ITLIYDTL

-78 LKPGL
+78 LKPNL

-97 HLRKGV
+97 HLKKGV

-130 YLFKP
+130 YLFNP
-135 ISNVTVIDD
+135 ITEVTVLDD
-144 YTVKVSTDK
+144 YTVKVTTDK

-163 AVQGGIV
+163 SVQGGIV
-170 SKKAVLEYGDDYVN
+170 SKKAVLEYGEDYVN
-184 HPIGTGQY
+184 HPVGTGQY
-192 KFKEWLPGNKIVF
+192 KLKEWLPGNRIVF
-205 EGFKDYYL
+205 EGFKDYFL
-213 GAPKFEELSYLT
+213 GAPNFEELTYLT
-225 IPEVSNRMIA
+225 VPEVSNRMIA

-249 MDKETIEK
+249 MDKETIE
-257 NNNLEL
+257 NSDNLEL

-273 LGFDQTNPIYQNK
+273 LGFDQTNPKYQNK

-301 VDVVFRGSAV
+301 VDVVFKGSAV

-321 PAYDGNVKKY
+321 PAYDKNVKKY
-331 NQNLEKAKK
+331 NQDIEKAKK
-340 LLTEAG
+340 LLAEAG

-351 NIELWCMD
+351 DIELWCMD

-383 KVFEFGAYVS
+383 KIFEFGAYVS

-421 HSSQHGAP
+421 HSTQHGAP
-429 GNRSFYSNKKVDEL
+429 GNRSFYSNPKVDEL
-443 LDKARVSVNEEE
+443 LDRARVSVDEEE
-455 RTTLY
+455 RKSLY
-460 KEVQQI
+460 KEVQNI

-473 YPLAYPKINLAK
+473 YALAYPKINLAK
-485 NKNLTGLVFKK
+485 NKDLKGLVFKK
-496 NGDIDLTNLDF
+496 NGDIDITKLSF
-507 NQK
+507 

>member
-1 MNKKVVV
+1 MNKKLFALLFVVV
-8 LFFMI
+8 MG
-13 VLVVAGYLKFSS
+13 VAGYLKFSA
-25 KDIKAQELK
+25 DDVKAQELK
-34 KNKIT
+34 KNKIS

-62 IILLYDTL
+62 ITLIYDTL
-70 VDLDENLN
+70 LDLDENLN
-78 LKPGL
+78 LKPNL

-97 HLRKGV
+97 HLKKGV

-135 ISNVTVIDD
+135 ITKVTVIDD
-144 YTVKVSTDK
+144 YTVQVTTDK

-184 HPIGTGQY
+184 HPVGTGQY
-192 KFKEWLPGNKIVF
+192 KLKEWLPGNRIVF
-205 EGFKDYYL
+205 EGFKDAYQ
-213 GAPKFEELSYLT
+213 GAPNFEELTYLT

-249 MDKETIEK
+249 MDKETIE
-257 NNNLEL
+257 NSNNLEL

-321 PAYDGNVKKY
+321 PAYNRNVKKY
-331 NQNLEKAKK
+331 NQDIEKAKK
-340 LLTEAG
+340 LLAEAG

-351 NIELWCMD
+351 DIELWCMD

-383 KVFEFGAYVS
+383 KIFEFGAYVS

-429 GNRSFYSNKKVDEL
+429 GNRSFYSNKEVDKL
-443 LDKARVSVNEEE
+443 LDKARVSVDEEE
-455 RTTLY
+455 RKSLY
-460 KEVQQI
+460 KEIQNI

-473 YPLAYPKINLAK
+473 YALAYPKINLAK
-485 NKNLTGLVFKK
+485 NKELKSLIFKK
-496 NGDIDLTNLDF
+496 NGDIDITNLSF
-507 NQK
+507 

>member
-1 MNKKVVV
+1 MNKK
-8 LFFMI
+8 LFLLLFVI
-13 VLVVAGYLKFSS
+13 VMGVAGYLKFSA
-25 KDIKAQELK
+25 DDVKAQELK
-34 KNKIT
+34 KNKIS

-62 IILLYDTL
+62 ITLIYDILL
-70 VDLDENLN
+70 DLDENLN
-78 LKPGL
+78 LKPNL
-83 AESWERLDDCNVVF
+83 AESWERLDDCNVIF
-97 HLRKGV
+97 HLKKGV

-110 LKAEDVKF
+110 LKAEDIKF

-135 ISNVTVIDD
+135 ITKVTVIDD
-144 YTVKVSTDK
+144 YTVQVTTDK

-184 HPIGTGQY
+184 HPVGTGQY
-192 KFKEWLPGNKIVF
+192 KLKEWLPGNRIVF
-205 EGFKDYYL
+205 EGFKDAYQ
-213 GAPKFEELSYLT
+213 GAPNFEELTYLT

-249 MDKETIEK
+249 MDKETIE
-257 NNNLEL
+257 NSNNLEL

-311 AGDSPLPKAS
+311 TGDSPLPKAS
-321 PAYDGNVKKY
+321 PAYNGNVKKY
-331 NQNLEKAKK
+331 NQDIEKAKK
-340 LLTEAG
+340 LLAEAG

-351 NIELWCMD
+351 DIELWYMD

-383 KVFEFGAYVS
+383 KIFEFGAYVS

-429 GNRSFYSNKKVDEL
+429 GNRSFYSNKEVDKL
-443 LDKARVSVNEEE
+443 LDKARVSVDEEE
-455 RTTLY
+455 RKSLY
-460 KEVQQI
+460 KEVQNI

-473 YPLAYPKINLAK
+473 YALAYPKINLAK
-485 NKNLTGLVFKK
+485 NKELKGLIFKK

>member
-1 MNKKVVV
+1 MNKKLFVLLFAVV
-8 LFFMI
+8 MG
-13 VLVVAGYLKFSS
+13 VAGYLKFSAN
-25 KDIKAQELK
+25 DVKAQELK
-34 KNKIT
+34 KNKIS

-62 IILLYDTL
+62 ITLIYDTL
-70 VDLDENLN
+70 LDLDENLN
-78 LKPGL
+78 LKPNL

-97 HLRKGV
+97 HLKKGV

-135 ISNVTVIDD
+135 ITKVTVIDN
-144 YTVKVSTDK
+144 YTVQVTTDK

-170 SKKAVLEYGDDYVN
+170 SKKAVLKYGDDYVN
-184 HPIGTGQY
+184 HPVGTGQY
-192 KFKEWLPGNKIVF
+192 KLKEWLPGNRIVF
-205 EGFKDYYL
+205 EGFKDAYQ
-213 GAPKFEELSYLT
+213 GAPNFEELTYLT

-249 MDKETIEK
+249 MDKETIE
-257 NNNLEL
+257 NSNNLEL

-321 PAYDGNVKKY
+321 PAYNGNVKKY
-331 NQNLEKAKK
+331 NQDIEKAKK
-340 LLTEAG
+340 LLAEAG

-351 NIELWCMD
+351 DIELWCMD

-369 IQDQLKKIGINVEI
+369 IQDQLKKIGINLEI
-383 KVFEFGAYVS
+383 KIFEFGAYVS

-429 GNRSFYSNKKVDEL
+429 GNRSFYSNKEVDKL
-443 LDKARVSVNEEE
+443 LDKARVSVDEEE
-455 RTTLY
+455 RRSLY
-460 KEVQQI
+460 KEVQNI

-473 YPLAYPKINLAK
+473 YALAYPNINLAK
-485 NKNLTGLVFKK
+485 NKELKGLIFKK
-496 NGDIDLTNLDF
+496 NGDIDITNLSF
-507 NQK
+507 

>member
-1 MNKKVVV
+1 MNKKLFALLFVVV
-8 LFFMI
+8 MG
-13 VLVVAGYLKFSS
+13 VAGYLKFSA
-25 KDIKAQELK
+25 DDVKAQELK
-34 KNKIT
+34 KNKIS

-62 IILLYDTL
+62 ITLIYDTL
-70 VDLDENLN
+70 LDLDENLN
-78 LKPGL
+78 LKPNL

-97 HLRKGV
+97 HLKKGV

-135 ISNVTVIDD
+135 ITKVTVIDD
-144 YTVKVSTDK
+144 YTVQVTTDK

-170 SKKAVLEYGDDYVN
+170 SKKAVLKYGDDYVN
-184 HPIGTGQY
+184 HPVGTGQY
-192 KFKEWLPGNKIVF
+192 KLKEWLPGNRIVF
-205 EGFKDYYL
+205 EGFKDAYQ
-213 GAPKFEELSYLT
+213 GAPNFEELTYLT

-249 MDKETIEK
+249 MDKETIE
-257 NNNLEL
+257 NSNNLEL

-321 PAYDGNVKKY
+321 PAYNGNVKKY
-331 NQNLEKAKK
+331 NQDIEKAKK
-340 LLTEAG
+340 LLAEAG

-351 NIELWCMD
+351 DIELWCMD

-383 KVFEFGAYVS
+383 KIFEFGAYVS

-429 GNRSFYSNKKVDEL
+429 GNRSFYSNKEVDKL
-443 LDKARVSVNEEE
+443 LDKARVSVDEEE
-455 RTTLY
+455 RKSLY
-460 KEVQQI
+460 KEVQNI

-473 YPLAYPKINLAK
+473 YALAYPKINLAK
-485 NKNLTGLVFKK
+485 NKELKGLIFKK
-496 NGDIDLTNLDF
+496 NGDIDITNLSF
-507 NQK
+507 

>member
-1 MNKKVVV
+1 MNKKLFLLLFVVV
-8 LFFMI
+8 MG
-13 VLVVAGYLKFSS
+13 VAGYLKFSA
-25 KDIKAQELK
+25 DDVKAQELK
-34 KNKIT
+34 KNKIS

-62 IILLYDTL
+62 ITLIYDTL
-70 VDLDENLN
+70 LDLDENLN
-78 LKPGL
+78 LKPNL

-97 HLRKGV
+97 HLKKGV

-135 ISNVTVIDD
+135 ITKVTVIDD
-144 YTVKVSTDK
+144 YTVQVTTDK

-170 SKKAVLEYGDDYVN
+170 SKKAVLKYGDDYVN
-184 HPIGTGQY
+184 HPVGTGQY
-192 KFKEWLPGNKIVF
+192 KLKEWLPGNRIVF
-205 EGFKDYYL
+205 EGFKDAYQ
-213 GAPKFEELSYLT
+213 GAPNFEELTYLT

-249 MDKETIEK
+249 MDKETIE
-257 NNNLEL
+257 NSNNLEL

-311 AGDSPLPKAS
+311 TGDSPLPKAS
-321 PAYDGNVKKY
+321 PAYNGNVKKY
-331 NQNLEKAKK
+331 NQDIEKAKK
-340 LLTEAG
+340 LLAEAG

-351 NIELWCMD
+351 DIELWCMD

-383 KVFEFGAYVS
+383 KIFEFGAYVS

-429 GNRSFYSNKKVDEL
+429 GNRSFYSNKEVDKL
-443 LDKARVSVNEEE
+443 LDKARVSVDEEE
-455 RTTLY
+455 RKSLY
-460 KEVQQI
+460 KEVQNI

-473 YPLAYPKINLAK
+473 YALAYPKINLAK
-485 NKNLTGLVFKK
+485 NKELKGLIFKK
-496 NGDIDLTNLDF
+496 NGDIDITNLSF
-507 NQK
+507 

>member
-1 MNKKVVV
+1 MNKKLFVLLFAVV
-8 LFFMI
+8 MG
-13 VLVVAGYLKFSS
+13 VAGYLKFSAN
-25 KDIKAQELK
+25 DVKAQELK
-34 KNKIT
+34 KNKIS

-62 IILLYDTL
+62 ITLIYDTL
-70 VDLDENLN
+70 LDLDENLN
-78 LKPGL
+78 LKPNL

-97 HLRKGV
+97 HLKKGV

-135 ISNVTVIDD
+135 ITKVTVIDD
-144 YTVKVSTDK
+144 YTVQVTTDK

-163 AVQGGIV
+163 TVQGGIV
-170 SKKAVLEYGDDYVN
+170 SKKAVLKYGDDYVN
-184 HPIGTGQY
+184 HPVGTGQY
-192 KFKEWLPGNKIVF
+192 KLKEWLPGNRIVF
-205 EGFKDYYL
+205 EGFKDAYQ
-213 GAPKFEELSYLT
+213 GAPNFEELTYLT

-249 MDKETIEK
+249 MDKETIE
-257 NNNLEL
+257 NSNNLEL

-273 LGFDQTNPIYQNK
+273 LGFDQTTPIYQNK

-321 PAYDGNVKKY
+321 PAYNRNVKKY
-331 NQNLEKAKK
+331 NQDIEKAKK
-340 LLTEAG
+340 LLAEAG

-351 NIELWCMD
+351 DIELWCMD

-383 KVFEFGAYVS
+383 KIFEFGAYVS

-429 GNRSFYSNKKVDEL
+429 GNRSFYSNKEVDKL
-443 LDKARVSVNEEE
+443 LDKARVSVDEEE
-455 RTTLY
+455 RKSLY
-460 KEVQQI
+460 KEVQNI

-473 YPLAYPKINLAK
+473 YALAYPKINLAK
-485 NKNLTGLVFKK
+485 NKELKGLIFKK
-496 NGDIDLTNLDF
+496 NGDIDITNLSF
-507 NQK
+507 

>member
-1 MNKKVVV
+1 MNKKLFLLLFVVV
-8 LFFMI
+8 MG
-13 VLVVAGYLKFSS
+13 VAGYLKFSA
-25 KDIKAQELK
+25 DDVKAQELK
-34 KNKIT
+34 KNKIS

-62 IILLYDTL
+62 ITLIYDTL
-70 VDLDENLN
+70 LDLDENLN
-78 LKPGL
+78 LKPNL

-97 HLRKGV
+97 HLKKGV

-135 ISNVTVIDD
+135 ITKVTVIDD
-144 YTVKVSTDK
+144 YTVQVTTDK

-170 SKKAVLEYGDDYVN
+170 SKKAVLKYGDDYVN
-184 HPIGTGQY
+184 HPVGTGQY
-192 KFKEWLPGNKIVF
+192 KLKEWLPGNRIVF
-205 EGFKDYYL
+205 EGFKDAYQ
-213 GAPKFEELSYLT
+213 GAPNFEELTYLT

-249 MDKETIEK
+249 MDKETIE
-257 NNNLEL
+257 NSNNLEL

-321 PAYDGNVKKY
+321 PAYNRNVKKY
-331 NQNLEKAKK
+331 NQDIEKAKK
-340 LLTEAG
+340 LLAEAG

-351 NIELWCMD
+351 DIELWCMD

-383 KVFEFGAYVS
+383 KIFEFGAYVS
-393 KTALPNKELYF
+393 KTALPNKEQRGSRAF
-404 LSWNSSGDGDV
+404 RGDQDHVHVGRGHDARALLVGDAEAV
-415 ALYPLF
+415 GEIEGLARREVLF
-421 HSSQHGAP
+421 
-429 GNRSFYSNKKVDEL
+429 D
-443 LDKARVSVNEEE
+443 
-455 RTTLY
+455 
-460 KEVQQI
+460 
-466 LQEDLAI
+466 
-473 YPLAYPKINLAK
+473 
-485 NKNLTGLVFKK
+485 
-496 NGDIDLTNLDF
+496 
-507 NQK
+507 

>member
-1 MNKKVVV
+1 MNKKLFVLLFAVV
-8 LFFMI
+8 MG
-13 VLVVAGYLKFSS
+13 VAGYLKFSAN
-25 KDIKAQELK
+25 DVKAQELK
-34 KNKIT
+34 KNKIS
-39 IAMKADPKTLDPQKS
+39 IAMRADPKTLDPQKS

-62 IILLYDTL
+62 ITLIYDTL
-70 VDLDENLN
+70 LDLDENLN
-78 LKPGL
+78 LKPNL

-97 HLRKGV
+97 HLKKGV

-135 ISNVTVIDD
+135 ITKVTVIDD
-144 YTVKVSTDK
+144 YTVQVTTDK

-170 SKKAVLEYGDDYVN
+170 SKKAVLKYGDDYVN
-184 HPIGTGQY
+184 HPVGTGQY
-192 KFKEWLPGNKIVF
+192 KLKEWLPGNRIVF
-205 EGFKDYYL
+205 EGFKDAYQ
-213 GAPKFEELSYLT
+213 GAPNFEELTYLT

-249 MDKETIEK
+249 MDKETTE
-257 NNNLEL
+257 NSNNLEL

-311 AGDSPLPKAS
+311 TGDSPLPKAS
-321 PAYDGNVKKY
+321 PAYNGNVKKY
-331 NQNLEKAKK
+331 NQDIEKAKK
-340 LLTEAG
+340 LLAEAG

-351 NIELWCMD
+351 DIELWCMD

-383 KVFEFGAYVS
+383 KIFEFGAYVS

-429 GNRSFYSNKKVDEL
+429 GNRSFYSNKEVDKL
-443 LDKARVSVNEEE
+443 LDKARVSVDEEE
-455 RTTLY
+455 RKSLY
-460 KEVQQI
+460 KEVQNI

-473 YPLAYPKINLAK
+473 YALAYPKINLAK
-485 NKNLTGLVFKK
+485 NKELKGLIFKK
-496 NGDIDLTNLDF
+496 NGDIDITNLSF
-507 NQK
+507 